1 MPQIDSVTFLSQLFW
16 LTVCFFTFYSLV
28 LSNVLPRLAR
38 ILKVREKKVAL
49 DGQEGGRSNT
59 EMNTMLSSYDTFILS
74 TSSSARTQ
82 VQKVDEVS
90 KEWISADLENIFS
103 NNLARGTKACY
114 NASAD
119 LVAKKRAL
127 IGLIASK

>member
-127 IGLIASK
+127 ISLIASK

>member
-1 MPQIDSVTFLSQLFW
+1 
-16 LTVCFFTFYSLV
+16 
-28 LSNVLPRLAR
+28 
-38 ILKVREKKVAL
+38 
-49 DGQEGGRSNT
+49 
-59 EMNTMLSSYDTFILS
+59 MLSSYDTFILS

-127 IGLIASK
+127 ISLIASK